1 VANLHHKDEKEWSV
15 TEIIKKNVASYI
27 RSPLILIFISLLL
40 FKIARIFGL
49 LNGKIQRIL
58 EHKIVEKA
66 RQEHGIGGILWERT
80 KKAIAMGSIGMNES
94 VDCNKSMGGIVNGI
108 GGIVKIWTPSGKA
121 IHVKIGT
128 DHTDNCIVNAGY
140 ISLDL

>member
-1 VANLHHKDEKEWSV
+1 
-15 TEIIKKNVASYI
+15 
-27 RSPLILIFISLLL
+27 L
-40 FKIARIFGL
+40 FKVARIFGL

-58 EHKIVEKA
+58 ENKIVEKA
-66 RQEHGIGGILWERT
+66 GQEHGIGGILWERT

-140 ISLDL
+140 ISLNLRAWLSVPTKGAYAFQGHSFEDRYFGANDKESINII